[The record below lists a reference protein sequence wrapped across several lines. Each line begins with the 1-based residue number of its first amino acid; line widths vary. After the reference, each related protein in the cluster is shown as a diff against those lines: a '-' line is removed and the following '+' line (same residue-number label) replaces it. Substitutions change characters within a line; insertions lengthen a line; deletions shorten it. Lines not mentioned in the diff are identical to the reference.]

1 MNYSIKELQI
11 ANLSCSLYLPA
22 DYALQTA
29 RYPVIYINGEV
40 PITEI
45 LTELNKMSVP
55 PDFLL
60 LAVSP
65 QNWNDD
71 FTPWKAP
78 AFRDGEAAPRG
89 NADTYIAKLINEIKP
104 YMDEHYRTKPEP
116 KDSILLGYS
125 LGGLASLYTLCKT
138 DFFSK
143 IGGLSSSLWYDG
155 FIDFMEKQNFADK
168 NRRVYLSLGRKEQK
182 SRNPRMG
189 QITECTQKLQLIL
202 ERELGKENVIFEWND
217 GGHFHE
223 IPNRFAKALKWLLQT
238 DI

>member
-11 ANLSCSLYLPA
+11 AKLSCSLYLPS
-22 DYALQTA
+22 DYELQTA

-45 LTELNKMSVP
+45 LTELKKMSVP

-60 LAVSP
+60 LTIRP

-71 FTPWKAP
+71 FTPWGAP
-78 AFRDGEAAPRG
+78 AFREGEAAPKG
-89 NADTYIAKLINEIKP
+89 NADIYIAKLINEIKP

-155 FIDFMEKQNFADK
+155 FIDFMEKQDFADK

-189 QITECTQKLQLIL
+189 QVAECTQKLRLIL
-202 ERELGKENVIFEWND
+202 EREFGKENVIFEWND
-217 GGHFHE
+217 GGHFHA
-223 IPNRFAKALKWLLQT
+223 IPNRFAKALKRLLQT